1 MKSLTLAEGIR
12 AAGIVHPERIAITV
26 DEHRIS
32 YAHLVDRMGRVSAGA
47 LDDLQLKQGDRVALC
62 LPNCLPWLELMCGFS
77 AVGVPC
83 AMVPPMASAGEIA
96 TIMEDCEPRVMVC
109 HASNEEQA
117 RAGARDIVERFLVIG
132 RSGPESYE
140 DWLARAR
147 SIVTPPVDE
156 TAIFSIAYSSGATGK
171 PKGILL
177 SHRSR
182 ILTAYAAAAEYRA
195 LGPGTRMLVSTPVFH
210 GAGFLN
216 LLAPCWFGGQ
226 AVILS
231 RFSIDRLLSLI
242 ESHAI
247 TKAHLVP
254 AHFAAFFALSHT
266 ERRRWRLASLRCI
279 VSGTAPLAQPMKEK
293 IVEAF
298 GPGVLHERYGS
309 TEASIVSN
317 LRPAD
322 QLRKTA
328 CVGLPFAGVEVQI
341 RGGDGVVLPPGEVGE
356 LWSRSPF
363 MFSGYWRRP
372 EAEAKAVRGGW
383 VSAGD
388 LARRDDEGYLYL
400 VDRKDDMIISGGEN
414 VYPRE
419 IEEVLLRHPAVEEAA
434 VIGLAHEYWGEAI
447 TAFVH
452 LRRGAS
458 ADEHALQAFCALHV
472 AKWKIPKRIHLCA
485 PLPRNS
491 MGKILR
497 RLVRAQ
503 AEKLTGTAK
512 EPDQ

>member
-1 MKSLTLAEGIR
+1 VTRLTLSDGVR
-12 AAGIVHPERIAITV
+12 AAAARHPGRVAITIDDLPV
-26 DEHRIS
+26 TYAQLIDRI
-32 YAHLVDRMGRVSAGA
+32 DRVSAGA
-47 LDDLQLKQGDRVALC
+47 LQDFRLRPGERVALC
-62 LPNCLPWLELMCGFS
+62 LPNCLPWMELMSGFS
-77 AVGVPC
+77 AAGVAC
-83 AMVPPMASAGEIA
+83 AMVPPMATPAEVRVIVD
-96 TIMEDCEPRVMVC
+96 DCEPRVMVC
-109 HASNEEQA
+109 HASNEEQV
-117 RAGARDIVERFLVIG
+117 RAGASHAVERFLVVDG
-132 RSGPESYE
+132 KGADAYE
-140 DWLARAR
+140 AWLQRAR
-147 SIVTPPVDE
+147 PFVPPPVDE
-156 TAIFSIAYSSGATGK
+156 TAIFCIAYSSGATGK

-195 LGPGTRMLVSTPVFH
+195 LGPSTRMLVSTPVFH

-226 AVILS
+226 AVVLS
-231 RFSIDRLLSLI
+231 RFSVERMLSLI
-242 ESHAI
+242 QEHRI

-254 AHFAAFFALSHT
+254 AHFAAYFALSSA
-266 ERRRWRLASLRCI
+266 ERAKYDVSSVRCI
-279 VSGTAPLAQPMKEK
+279 VSGTAPLAQSMKER

-298 GPGVLHERYGS
+298 GADVLHERYGS

-322 QLRKTA
+322 QLRKSA
-328 CVGLPFAGVEVQI
+328 CVGLPFPMVEIDI
-341 RGGDGVVLPPGEVGE
+341 RGADGRPLGPGETGE
-356 LWSRSPF
+356 LWSRSPL

-372 EAEAKAVRGGW
+372 EAEARAIRDGW

-419 IEEVLLRHPAVEEAA
+419 IEERLLEHPAVAEAS
-434 VIGLAHEYWGEAI
+434 VIGVPHEYWGEAI

-452 LRRGAS
+452 LREGQS
-458 ADEHALQAFCALHV
+458 VEEEALRAFCGERL
-472 AKWKIPKRIHLCA
+472 AKWKTPKRIHFCG
-485 PLPRNS
+485 PLPRNN

-497 RLVRAQ
+497 RLVRERSQ
-503 AEKLTGTAK
+503 QLKETAT
-512 EPDQ
+512 

>member
-1 MKSLTLAEGIR
+1 MKRLTLAEGVR
-12 AAGIVHPERIAITV
+12 AAAALRPDKVAIIV
-26 DEHRIS
+26 DEQQVT
-32 YAHLVDRMGRVSAGA
+32 YAQLVDRIGRVSGGA
-47 LDDLQLKQGDRVALC
+47 VHDLRLAEGDRVALC
-62 LPNCLPWLELMCGFS
+62 LPNCLPWMELVCGFA
-77 AVGVPC
+77 AVGAPC
-83 AMVPPMASAGEIA
+83 AMVPPTATAGEIR
-96 TIMEDCEPRVMVC
+96 TIVEDCEPRVLVC
-109 HASNEEQA
+109 HASNEAQA
-117 RAGARDIVERFLVIG
+117 RAAAGDVVERFLVIG
-132 RSGPESYE
+132 RDGTDSYD
-140 DWLARAR
+140 DWLSSARP
-147 SIVTPPVDE
+147 IVPPPVDE

-226 AVILS
+226 AVMLS
-231 RFSIDRLLSLI
+231 RFTIDGLLGLI
-242 ESHAI
+242 EAHRI

-254 AHFAAFFALSHT
+254 AHFAAFFALSGAQ
-266 ERRRWRLASLRCI
+266 RRRWNLSSLRCI
-279 VSGTAPLAQPMKEK
+279 VSGTAPLAQPLKER

-298 GPGVLHERYGS
+298 GDNVLHERYGS

-317 LRPAD
+317 LRPSD
-322 QLRKTA
+322 QLRKAA
-328 CVGLPFAGVEVQI
+328 CVGLPFPSVEVEI
-341 RGGDGVVLPPGEVGE
+341 RGESGAVLPPGETGE
-356 LWSRSPF
+356 LWSRSPL

-372 EAEAKAVRGGW
+372 EAQAKAVRNGW

-419 IEEVLLRHPAVEEAA
+419 IEEVLLRHPAVQEAA
-434 VIGLAHEYWGEAI
+434 VIGLSHEYWGEAI

-452 LRRGAS
+452 LRAGMS
-458 ADEHALQAFCALHV
+458 ADEPALQGFCAQHL
-472 AKWKIPKRIHLCA
+472 AKWKVPKRVHVCG
-485 PLPRNS
+485 PLPRNN

-497 RLVRAQ
+497 RLVKAQ
-503 AEKLTGTAK
+503 AAELIRT
-512 EPDQ
+512 

>member
-1 MKSLTLAEGIR
+1 
-12 AAGIVHPERIAITV
+12 
-26 DEHRIS
+26 
-32 YAHLVDRMGRVSAGA
+32 
-47 LDDLQLKQGDRVALC
+47 
-62 LPNCLPWLELMCGFS
+62 MCGFS
-77 AVGVPC
+77 AACVPC
-83 AMVPPMASAGEIA
+83 AMVPPMATPAEIRA
-96 TIMEDCEPRVMVC
+96 IVEDCEPRVMVC
-109 HASNEEQA
+109 HASNEESA
-117 RAGARDIVERFLVIG
+117 RAGAGHVVKRFLVIG
-132 RSGPESYE
+132 REGADSYE
-140 DWLARAR
+140 PWLAKAR
-147 SIVTPPVDE
+147 PLVLPPVDE

-182 ILTAYAAAAEYRA
+182 ILTCYAAAAEYRA

-231 RFSIDRLLSLI
+231 RFTIERMLSLI
-242 ESHAI
+242 EEHRI

-254 AHFAAFFALSHT
+254 AHFAAYFALPPA
-266 ERRRWRLASLRCI
+266 ERKRWDLSSLRCI

-298 GPGVLHERYGS
+298 GPDVLHERYGS
-309 TEASIVSN
+309 TEASVVSN

-322 QLRKTA
+322 QLRKAA
-328 CVGLPFAGVEVQI
+328 CVGLPFPMVEVEI
-341 RGGDGVVLPPGEVGE
+341 RDPDGHALPAGDTGE
-356 LWSRSPF
+356 LWSCSPL

-372 EAEAKAVRGGW
+372 EAEAKAVRDGW

-388 LARRDDEGYLYL
+388 LARRDDEGFLYL

-419 IEEVLLRHPAVEEAA
+419 IEEVLLRHPAVQEAA
-434 VIGLAHEYWGEAI
+434 VVGVAHEYWGEAI
-447 TAFVH
+447 TAYVH
-452 LRRGAS
+452 LKPGMN
-458 ADEHALQAFCALHV
+458 ADERALQEFCAATL
-472 AKWKIPKRIHLCA
+472 ARWKVPKRIHLRG

-497 RLVRAQ
+497 RMVKSG
-503 AEKLTGTAK
+503 E
-512 EPDQ
+512 EP